1 MLSLTTGVEFSSAA
15 LEAGAKCKA
24 HLFKSASW
32 MCLSV
37 YH

>member
-24 HLFKSASW
+24 H
-32 MCLSV
+32 CLSLPLGCA
-37 YH
+37 